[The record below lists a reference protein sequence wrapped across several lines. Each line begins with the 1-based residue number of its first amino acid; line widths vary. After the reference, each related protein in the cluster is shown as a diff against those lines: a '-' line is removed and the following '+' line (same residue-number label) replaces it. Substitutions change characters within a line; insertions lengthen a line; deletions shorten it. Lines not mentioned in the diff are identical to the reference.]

1 MPKVPV
7 LPLLTALAAAF
18 PNAFSLHEGRRRPLK
33 IGIHHD
39 LLVLGGAER
48 SRELSAALRSY
59 TLNRAYLR
67 AMRPG
72 AVRVDLD
79 GNPAGR
85 VTDEDAARARDACR
99 HRGEATGAGGSEE
112 GISIAMSS
120 SPNKKPFPYLLQQ
133 GHVALADRDA
143 RAAAARERL
152 QQAGALNPGS
162 GSPSRNTAHGRHLPS
177 ALWRPEHASLFS
189 TNVDSDNG
197 ANELATNIGAG
208 KVFDDAQDDDRM
220 TARRATTHKWA
231 PEKQTAERPAAN
243 LRKNHIAYTV

>member
-1 MPKVPV
+1 MSPW
-7 LPLLTALAAAF
+7 LTATHALQRHA
-18 PNAFSLHEGRRRPLK
+18 
-33 IGIHHD
+33 
-39 LLVLGGAER
+39 
-48 SRELSAALRSY
+48 SAC
-59 TLNRAYLR
+59 NR
-67 AMRPG
+67 
-72 AVRVDLD
+72 
-79 GNPAGR
+79 
-85 VTDEDAARARDACR
+85 
-99 HRGEATGAGGSEE
+99 H
-112 GISIAMSS
+112 
-120 SPNKKPFPYLLQQ
+120 
-133 GHVALADRDA
+133 
-143 RAAAARERL
+143 
-152 QQAGALNPGS
+152 PGS

>member
-85 VTDEDAARARDACR
+85 VTNEDAARARETLAAI
-99 HRGEATGAGGSEE
+99 EA
-112 GISIAMSS
+112 
-120 SPNKKPFPYLLQQ
+120 KRQ
-133 GHVALADRDA
+133 
-143 RAAAARERL
+143 ARE
-152 QQAGALNPGS
+152 AAKK
-162 GSPSRNTAHGRHLPS
+162 AS
-177 ALWRPEHASLFS
+177 A
-189 TNVDSDNG
+189 
-197 ANELATNIGAG
+197 
-208 KVFDDAQDDDRM
+208 
-220 TARRATTHKWA
+220 
-231 PEKQTAERPAAN
+231 
-243 LRKNHIAYTV
+243 